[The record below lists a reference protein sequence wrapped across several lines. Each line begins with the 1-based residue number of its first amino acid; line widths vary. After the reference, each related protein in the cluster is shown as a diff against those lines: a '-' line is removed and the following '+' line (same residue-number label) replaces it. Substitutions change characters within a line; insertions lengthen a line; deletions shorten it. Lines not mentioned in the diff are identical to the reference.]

1 MFGNVSIMRVQNTH
15 FTTVTMLTTARAL
28 PQYNRRSNF
37 LDRLAMDPAD
47 HAIVRMA
54 PDFFEDAG
62 DPIDEIAKMHTWS
75 TRVLARHGA
84 LVMLITGDCTHT
96 FAGDAGPTAVEF
108 IAITGD
114 STVHFF
120 RETDNRYEART
131 MAF

>member
-62 DPIDEIAKMHTWS
+62 DRTIEQLNLLTRIFGGLRHT
-75 TRVLARHGA
+75 H
-84 LVMLITGDCTHT
+84 
-96 FAGDAGPTAVEF
+96 
-108 IAITGD
+108 
-114 STVHFF
+114 
-120 RETDNRYEART
+120 
-131 MAF
+131 